1 MLFKSVQMDLTARV
15 FYKEDYWAGVS
26 YKTGDAIIVLIGL
39 KYDRFYF

>member
-1 MLFKSVQMDLTARV
+1 MDLTARV

-26 YKTGDAIIVLIGL
+26 YRTGDAIIVLIGL